1 MKRFINISFLSLVFA
16 GMALTGCND
25 DLTTS
30 SYVKVNDQDV
40 LGNVSQLEKV
50 LTSAYKQLYFNTDKG
65 DRVYAGLP
73 GFQMYVDASGPDV
86 ISHTN
91 MGGDQVTAYQ
101 YSNSKTQADGNASKI
116 WSMCYNVI
124 NRANIIL
131 TNVDAAAGD
140 ETQKKHIKGQALAM
154 RGIQY
159 FHLIQNYQQTYDSK
173 KWRDSGRT
181 FSDDESHK
189 GFSTVEEIYTQI
201 VSDLTTAKTLLAD
214 YNPDD
219 MWLINSKICSGILA
233 RVYLVMQNWDGAYTE
248 AKIVYLIVLQ
258 PVDDLREQYRS
269 GFDDMISGNYAEV
282 VWAINIQPIIT
293 QVACSISGITR
304 MRYGEGYA
312 DGPIYRS
319 P

>member
-30 SYVKVNDQDV
+30 SYVKVNDEDV

-73 GFQMYVDASGPDV
+73 GFQMYVDASGADV

-140 ETQKKHIKGQALAM
+140 E
-154 RGIQY
+154 Y
-159 FHLIQNYQQTYDSK
+159 
-173 KWRDSGRT
+173 
-181 FSDDESHK
+181 
-189 GFSTVEEIYTQI
+189 
-201 VSDLTTAKTLLAD
+201 
-214 YNPDD
+214 
-219 MWLINSKICSGILA
+219 SGILDFHC
-233 RVYLVMQNWDGAYTE
+233 LFPFCWCGAGG
-248 AKIVYLIVLQ
+248 L
-258 PVDDLREQYRS
+258 
-269 GFDDMISGNYAEV
+269 F
-282 VWAINIQPIIT
+282 
-293 QVACSISGITR
+293 
-304 MRYGEGYA
+304 
-312 DGPIYRS
+312 
-319 P
+319 

>member
-30 SYVKVNDQDV
+30 SYVKVNDEDV

-73 GFQMYVDASGPDV
+73 GFQMYVDASGADV

-140 ETQKKHIKGQALAM
+140 ETQKKHIKGQAL
-154 RGIQY
+154 
-159 FHLIQNYQQTYDSK
+159 
-173 KWRDSGRT
+173 
-181 FSDDESHK
+181 ES
-189 GFSTVEEIYTQI
+189 
-201 VSDLTTAKTLLAD
+201 
-214 YNPDD
+214 
-219 MWLINSKICSGILA
+219 
-233 RVYLVMQNWDGAYTE
+233 
-248 AKIVYLIVLQ
+248 
-258 PVDDLREQYRS
+258 
-269 GFDDMISGNYAEV
+269 
-282 VWAINIQPIIT
+282 
-293 QVACSISGITR
+293 SISI
-304 MRYGEGYA
+304 
-312 DGPIYRS
+312 
-319 P
+319 

>member
-30 SYVKVNDQDV
+30 SYVKVNDEDV

-73 GFQMYVDASGPDV
+73 GFQMYVDASGADV

-131 TNVDAAAGD
+131 TNPEMLNSAFLPNHSKYGFDFIFSNLKYIVID
-140 ETQKKHIKGQALAM
+140 ELHSYRGAFGAHLTNLFRRMKRICNYYQSAPQFLCSSATIANPVELAELICGASFVLIDQDGSPAPEKEYRIIQPPLIKGSHDKIYGRKSASSIASEVVCRLVENEAHFIAFAKS
-154 RGIQY
+154 RRNVEVI
-159 FHLIQNYQQTYDSK
+159 LKES
-173 KWRDSGRT
+173 RD
-181 FSDDESHK
+181 K
-189 GFSTVEEIYTQI
+189 
-201 VSDLTTAKTLLAD
+201 L
-214 YNPDD
+214 
-219 MWLINSKICSGILA
+219 
-233 RVYLVMQNWDGAYTE
+233 DGA
-248 AKIVYLIVLQ
+248 AFLG
-258 PVDDLREQYRS
+258 S
-269 GFDDMISGNYAEV
+269 GGSG
-282 VWAINIQPIIT
+282 
-293 QVACSISGITR
+293 
-304 MRYGEGYA
+304 
-312 DGPIYRS
+312 
-319 P
+319 

>member
-1 MKRFINISFLSLVFA
+1 MIAMKRFINISFLSLVFA

-30 SYVKVNDQDV
+30 SYVKVNDEDV

-73 GFQMYVDASGPDV
+73 GFQMYVDASGADV

-131 TNVDAAAGD
+131 TNVDSCCI
-140 ETQKKHIKGQALAM
+140 TVQSYLHIIINNQ
-154 RGIQY
+154 RNPVGICQGLY
-159 FHLIQNYQQTYDSK
+159 LPC
-173 KWRDSGRT
+173 
-181 FSDDESHK
+181 
-189 GFSTVEEIYTQI
+189 
-201 VSDLTTAKTLLAD
+201 LL
-214 YNPDD
+214 
-219 MWLINSKICSGILA
+219 
-233 RVYLVMQNWDGAYTE
+233 
-248 AKIVYLIVLQ
+248 
-258 PVDDLREQYRS
+258 
-269 GFDDMISGNYAEV
+269 
-282 VWAINIQPIIT
+282 
-293 QVACSISGITR
+293 
-304 MRYGEGYA
+304 
-312 DGPIYRS
+312 
-319 P
+319 

>member
-30 SYVKVNDQDV
+30 SYVKVNDEDV

-73 GFQMYVDASGPDV
+73 GFQMYVDASGADV

-159 FHLIQNYQQTYDSK
+159 FHLIQNYQQTYAIAKSK
-173 KWRDSGRT
+173 RGVILRT
-181 FSDDESHK
+181 SSDDESHI
-189 GFSTVEEIYTQI
+189 GFSTVE
-201 VSDLTTAKTLLAD
+201 
-214 YNPDD
+214 
-219 MWLINSKICSGILA
+219 
-233 RVYLVMQNWDGAYTE
+233 
-248 AKIVYLIVLQ
+248 
-258 PVDDLREQYRS
+258 
-269 GFDDMISGNYAEV
+269 
-282 VWAINIQPIIT
+282 
-293 QVACSISGITR
+293 
-304 MRYGEGYA
+304 
-312 DGPIYRS
+312 
-319 P
+319 